1 MHAVTEFHSMDE
13 LANARL
19 TWKHLWEKTRGA
31 SYFQSYDWLRS
42 YLRFYGE
49 GLKLKV
55 LLVTIAAKPIGLI
68 PLVVRNVRT
77 QLGSAAVLT
86 FPLGEWGSF
95 YGQVG
100 PNPAATWQG
109 AMPHVLGSKRD
120 WQVVELPGNDDSG
133 PEGTRVSA
141 ALKTGGL
148 QVAQTSQIRH
158 PIVDLTEDWDHFL
171 SERSPRCRMQLAQ
184 AEHAVQRYGA
194 VSFHRWRPDGL
205 KSGQTDRR
213 WDLLAAVDALKRKS
227 DHSASRAEIE
237 LAFLR
242 DAHSSAV
249 DLGVADICTLTV
261 GGRPIA
267 AAYSYATNGLV
278 EPVLFV
284 TDPEIGEAAI
294 QLLHCMMI
302 RDSFLRRDRRIV
314 FRAEHATNA
323 ETWANSSVIATTYG
337 HYAWLSP
344 QAQMLR
350 LKQRKAKVVGGM
362 LSVPMSGS
370 ADTNSTLRLYAGT

>member
-1 MHAVTEFHSMDE
+1 MHAVTEFHSLDE

-19 TWKHLWEKTRGA
+19 TWKQLWEKTPSA

-55 LLVTIAAKPIGLI
+55 LLVTMAAKPIGLI
-68 PLVVRNVRT
+68 PLVVRTVRT
-77 QLGSAAVLT
+77 QLGAAAVLT
-86 FPLGEWGSF
+86 YPLGEWGSF

-109 AMPHVLGSKRD
+109 AMPHVLSSKRD
-120 WQVVELPGNDDSG
+120 WQVVELPGNDDAG
-133 PEGTRVSA
+133 PEGSRISA
-141 ALKTGGL
+141 SLRTGGL
-148 QVAQTSQIRH
+148 QMAHTSQIRH
-158 PIVDLTEDWDHFL
+158 PIVDLSDDWDHFL
-171 SERSPRCRMQLAQ
+171 SERSPHCRMQLAQ
-184 AEHAVQRYGA
+184 AEHAVQRHGA

-205 KSGQTDRR
+205 KCGQTDRR
-213 WDLLAAVDALKRKS
+213 WDLFDSVDALKRKS
-227 DHSASRAEIE
+227 DHSASRADIE

-249 DLGVADICTLTV
+249 DLGTADICTLTV
-261 GGRPIA
+261 GGRPVA

-278 EPVLFV
+278 EPVLILA
-284 TDPEIGEAAI
+284 DPDIGEAAI
-294 QLLHCMMI
+294 QVLHCLMI
-302 RDSFLRRDRRIV
+302 RDSFMRHDHRIV

-323 ETWANSSVIATTYG
+323 EPWANASAIATTYG

-350 LKQRKAKVVGGM
+350 LKQRKSKVAGGM
-362 LSVPMSGS
+362 LSIPMSGS
-370 ADTNSTLRLYAGT
+370 ADTKSTLRLYAGT